1 MIEKDIVNIVYD
13 LFNPKYN
20 YINYDLC
27 NYICEYIVDPS
38 CNIRVHYEKNVKKE
52 IKPCNKTLNTT
63 NFMHGFVKCIL
74 HKKYEL
80 NETSIIP
87 YWRRD
92 IHYFTNNKFYKKELS
107 HFIKYNPLIYL
118 QIYQEVI
125 NYVNSYSTAIDL
137 GDNNKFYVIYYYNKE
152 NSLDKILNKFIN
164 ISNPYVFQ

>member
-1 MIEKDIVNIVYD
+1 MIEEDIINIVYN
-13 LFNPKYN
+13 LFQPKYN

-27 NYICEYIVDPS
+27 NYICEYIVEPS
-38 CNIRVHYEKNVKKE
+38 CNIDIYYEKILKKE
-52 IKPCNKTLNTT
+52 IKHCNKRLNMT
-63 NFMHGFVKCIL
+63 NFMRGFIKCIL

-80 NETSIIP
+80 NEISIIP

-92 IHYFTNNKFYKKELS
+92 IHYFTNDEFYKKELS
-107 HFIKYNPLIYL
+107 HFMKNNSLIYL

-125 NYVNSYSTAIDL
+125 NYINGYRKGIEC

-164 ISNPYVFQ
+164 ISNQYVFQ